1 MRVGGGGE
9 GRPSVIPELN
19 FDPSLQ
25 LRIVERMV
33 FVQILLRIEGRE
45 PLDLTEEVYTAGE
58 RKRGKTYAVWYH
70 FAEIIHHAGK
80 MFAGV
85 SSTKNSSPVV

>member
-1 MRVGGGGE
+1 MCACGGWGK
-9 GRPSVIPELN
+9 RSSVIPKLN

-25 LRIVERMV
+25 LRIVERMA

-58 RKRGKTYAVWYH
+58 RKREKTYAVWYH
-70 FAEIIHHAGK
+70 FAEIIHCAGK

-85 SSTKNSSPVV
+85 SSTKKSSAVV

>member
-1 MRVGGGGE
+1 MGR
-9 GRPSVIPELN
+9 RPSVIPKLN

-25 LRIVERMV
+25 LRIVERMA
-33 FVQILLRIEGRE
+33 FVQILLRMEGRE

-58 RKRGKTYAVWYH
+58 REQGKSYTVYKVPH
-70 FAEIIHHAGK
+70 CRNNSPGI

-85 SSTKNSSPVV
+85 SSAKNGSAVL

>member
-58 RKRGKTYAVWYH
+58 RKRGKNLRCVVP
-70 FAEIIHHAGK
+70 FCRNNSPCREDVCRGK
-80 MFAGV
+80 FHQ
-85 SSTKNSSPVV
+85 K